1 MTDNEIIKA
10 LEGCSCWES
19 YKSCEDCPENTYDCG
34 CANKLEKHSLDLI
47 NRQKAEIEKIK
58 KKLQYYLNI
67 NEENGVVYIPKFVV
81 DNLVKEMT
89 EENENGRM

>member
-1 MTDNEIIKA
+1 MISEAI
-10 LEGCSCWES
+10 
-19 YKSCEDCPENTYDCG
+19 
-34 CANKLEKHSLDLI
+34 DLI
-47 NRQKAEIEKIK
+47 NRQKLEIEKIK

-89 EENENGRM
+89 EVETNQRKEDERK